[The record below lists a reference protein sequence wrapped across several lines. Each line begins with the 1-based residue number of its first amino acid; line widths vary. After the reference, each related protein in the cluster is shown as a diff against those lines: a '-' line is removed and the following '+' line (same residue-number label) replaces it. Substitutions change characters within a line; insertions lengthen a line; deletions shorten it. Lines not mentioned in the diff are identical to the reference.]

1 MKRGPMT
8 ALAVTMATGLF
19 ALGTGL
25 LSAGTTVD
33 INPRHLAGWAFMLTS
48 ATSVGEVVD
57 GPDTPPL
64 GMGSLRLATGGH
76 GDLSAQLRNPLFDG
90 TGLADLTALTYTTF
104 AAKWAGQS
112 LPYIVL
118 NVDLNGDGMF
128 DLDVDDLLFF
138 EPAYQAPATGNPSL
152 PDQGPALL
160 STWQRWNAL
169 AGGWWSLHGIAA
181 ATPGAGV
188 KSLQDYVVAQ
198 PGATIVNNR
207 FGAGGVR
214 LVVGFGEVQDEFDGY
229 VDVLT
234 IGVHG
239 DEIAYNFGA
248 GPTSITVEIDITPSD
263 YPNAVNSKDPGVVSV
278 AILSTPDFSAT
289 QGIDAPSLT
298 FGRSGDEQSLDACL
312 SSPVDVNNDG
322 LLDLVCTFD
331 IARTAFQCDDTE
343 GFLQG
348 QLSDGRFIQGADAVM
363 AEPCS

>member
-8 ALAVTMATGLF
+8 ALAVTVATGLL

-25 LSAGTTVD
+25 PSAGTTVD
-33 INPRHLAGWAFMLTS
+33 INPRHLKGWAFMLTS
-48 ATSVGEVVD
+48 ATSVGEFVD

-64 GMGSLRLATGGH
+64 GMGSLRLSTGGH
-76 GDLSAQLRNPLFDG
+76 GHLSAQLRNQLFDG
-90 TGLADLTALTYTTF
+90 TRLADLTALTYTTF
-104 AAKWAGQS
+104 ATKWDGQS
-112 LPYIVL
+112 LPYLML
-118 NVDLNGDGMF
+118 NVDLNGDGAF

-188 KSLQDYVVAQ
+188 KSLQDYVAAQ
-198 PGATIVNNR
+198 PGATIVNSR

-214 LVVGFGEVQDEFDGY
+214 LVVGFGEEQEEFDGY
-229 VDVLT
+229 VDALT

-239 DEIAYNFGA
+239 NEITYNFGA
-248 GPTSITVEIDITPSD
+248 GPTSITVEIDITPGD
-263 YPNAVNSKDPGVVSV
+263 YPNAVDSQDPGVVSV
-278 AILSTPDFSAT
+278 GILSTSDFSAT
-289 QGIDAPSLT
+289 QDINLTSLT
-298 FGRSGDEQSLDACL
+298 FGHGGDEQSLDACL
-312 SSPVDVNNDG
+312 TSSADVNNDG
-322 LLDLVCTFD
+322 LQDLVCTFH
-331 IARTAFQCDDTE
+331 IARTTFRCDDTE

-348 QLSDGRFIQGADAVM
+348 QLSGGRFIQGADAVM
-363 AEPCS
+363 AEPCL